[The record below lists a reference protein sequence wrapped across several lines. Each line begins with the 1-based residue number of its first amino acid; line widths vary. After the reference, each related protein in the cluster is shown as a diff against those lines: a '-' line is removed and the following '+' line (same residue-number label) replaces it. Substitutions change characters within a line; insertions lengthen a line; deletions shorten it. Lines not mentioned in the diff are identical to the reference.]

1 MADEATDQTVQGGD
15 PSPAGEVTPPANQD
29 EREANADAQNTGVN
43 GDPTPEDAEGADDS
57 EGAEKDPTKRMQ
69 RRIDRLTARNK
80 GYEEQMA
87 KLREELE
94 GLKGEREKRE
104 LEDLKGLPV
113 MPEALTREERKEAKD
128 LLPQLDQARGDADWW
143 FKHAEEGC
151 TLKDGRELSGAQCL
165 ELGRRRERD
174 AARLE
179 ARLDAL
185 KDAGRGRLSALL
197 RKHGAELLPSDAGE
211 PPAPPRTAQPP
222 AAPKPKP
229 KPAPER
235 APGGGSAP
243 SGKDGAGNAP
253 PPQLSQEDLRR
264 IWAD

>member
-29 EREANADAQNTGVN
+29 EREAKADAQDTGVN

-128 LLPQLDQARGDADWW
+128 LLPQLEQARGDADWW

-151 TLKDGRELSGAQCL
+151 TLKNGQELTGAQCL

>member
-1 MADEATDQTVQGGD
+1 MANEAAEITAQGGD

-29 EREANADAQNTGVN
+29 EREAKADAQDTGVN

-94 GLKGEREKRE
+94 GLKGEREQRE

-128 LLPQLDQARGDADWW
+128 LLPQLEQARGDADWW

-165 ELGRRRERD
+165 ELGRRKERD

-264 IWAD
+264 LWAD

>member
-29 EREANADAQNTGVN
+29 EREAQAEAQDTGVN
-43 GDPTPEDAEGADDS
+43 GDPTPEDAEGAEDS

-87 KLREELE
+87 KLREELD

-128 LLPQLDQARGDADWW
+128 LLPQLEQARDDADWW

-151 TLKDGRELSGAQCL
+151 TLKNGQELTGAQCL
-165 ELGRRRERD
+165 ELGRRKERD

-185 KDAGRGRLSALL
+185 KDAGRGRLAALL
-197 RKHGAELLPSDAGE
+197 RKHGAELLGSDAGE
-211 PPAPPRTAQPP
+211 PPAPPRQQPP

-264 IWAD
+264 LWAD